1 MGTMPPN
8 PEKSNTILRR
18 SAMAPN
24 EVEVEV
30 PWRSGRSVKTVEQVI
45 RGDMAFA
52 PKAAVVAAAR
62 NELRILGPEA
72 AEC

>member
-18 SAMAPN
+18 YAMAPN
-24 EVEVEV
+24 EVVVEV

-45 RGDMAFA
+45 RGDIAFA
-52 PKAAVVAAAR
+52 PTAAVVAVVR
-62 NELRILGPEA
+62 NELRIPEPEA